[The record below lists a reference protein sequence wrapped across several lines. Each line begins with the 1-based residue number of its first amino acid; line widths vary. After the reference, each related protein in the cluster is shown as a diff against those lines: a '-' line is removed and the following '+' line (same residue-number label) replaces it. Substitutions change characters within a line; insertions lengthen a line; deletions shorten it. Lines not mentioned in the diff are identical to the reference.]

1 MNEAHG
7 MHVRFTTQPGRGDEL
22 AGLLLEAA
30 DALRADDDCLLYIV
44 SRSPDDPEIVW
55 VTEAW
60 TSREAQNASLEDE
73 QTRALIGRAMPLMAG
88 RPEAIHLRPSGGKGL

>member
-1 MNEAHG
+1 MTDAHG
-7 MHVRFTTQPGRGDEL
+7 MHVCFTAQPGRGDEL

-30 DALRADDDCLLYIV
+30 DGLRADADCLFYIV
-44 SRSPDDPEIVW
+44 SRSPDDPDTVL

-73 QTRALIGRAMPLMAG
+73 QTRALIARAMPLMAG
-88 RPEAIHLRPSGGKGL
+88 RPEATHLRPLGGKGL